1 MKISIFGLGYVG
13 SVSAAALAR
22 CGHQVIGVDVAPDKV
37 ESFARGVPPVHEEGL
52 AEALRVAHEQGRIQ
66 ATTSLEEA
74 VSATELSL
82 ICVGTPTRAD
92 GTPELGYVTRVCE
105 SLGNAIA
112 TKRSQHLV
120 VLRSTVPVGTTAMCR
135 SMLHSLADK
144 EFVDVAFNPEFLRE
158 GCALKDFFDPPYTIL
173 GVSDAGAEAKLREL
187 YRDVSGEVLITSLEQ
202 AEMVKLAANA
212 WHATKITFANEI
224 GQLAKK
230 LAVDGR
236 SVMELLIGDKK
247 LNVSPAYLRPG
258 FAFGGSCLPK
268 DVRAL
273 SSVARYSTV
282 AVPLLDSLLISNQQQ
297 IESAA
302 TLILS
307 HGTRDVGLLGLAFK
321 PGTDDLR
328 ESPAVVLAERL
339 LGKGSRLRV
348 FDPIVRQ
355 AKLVGANRAFVNV
368 HLPHLAELMVDTG
381 REFLEH
387 ARVLVITNTTP
398 EYREL
403 ALQASADAVII
414 DLCGAFK
421 TPPPNRRYIGIAW

>member
-1 MKISIFGLGYVG
+1 MRISIFGLGYVG

-22 CGHQVIGVDVAPDKV
+22 CGHHVIGVDVAGDKV
-37 ESFARGVPPVHEEGL
+37 EAFARGVPPVHEEGL
-52 AEALRVAHEQGRIQ
+52 ADALRLAHEQGRIQ
-66 ATTSLEEA
+66 ATTSIDEA

-92 GTPELGYVTRVCE
+92 GAPELGYVTRVCE
-105 SLGNAIA
+105 TLGNAIA
-112 TKRSQHLV
+112 TKNSQHLV

-135 SMLHSLADK
+135 AMLQSRAGADLV
-144 EFVDVAFNPEFLRE
+144 EVAFNPEFLRE
-158 GCALKDFFDPPYTIL
+158 GCALKDFFDPPYTVL
-173 GVSDAGAEAKLREL
+173 GVTDEVAEAKLREL
-187 YRDVSGEVLITSLEQ
+187 YRNVSAEVLVTSLEQ

-212 WHATKITFANEI
+212 WHATKITFANEL
-224 GQLAKK
+224 GQLAKH
-230 LAVDGR
+230 LSLDGR
-236 SVMELLIGDKK
+236 QVMNLLVRDTK

-273 SSVARYSTV
+273 SSIARHSSV
-282 AVPLLDSLLISNQQQ
+282 AVPLLDSLLTSNQQQ

-302 TLILS
+302 ALVLS
-307 HGTRDVGLLGLAFK
+307 YGTRDIGLLGLAFK

-355 AKLVGANRAFVNV
+355 AKLVGANRAFVSI
-368 HLPHLAELMVDTG
+368 HLPHLAELMVETG
-381 REFLEH
+381 RDFLEH
-387 ARVLVITNTTP
+387 ARVLVITNSTP
-398 EYREL
+398 EYRDL
-403 ALQASADAVII
+403 ALQAAADTVIV

-421 TPPPNRRYIGIAW
+421 SAPQGRRYVGVAW